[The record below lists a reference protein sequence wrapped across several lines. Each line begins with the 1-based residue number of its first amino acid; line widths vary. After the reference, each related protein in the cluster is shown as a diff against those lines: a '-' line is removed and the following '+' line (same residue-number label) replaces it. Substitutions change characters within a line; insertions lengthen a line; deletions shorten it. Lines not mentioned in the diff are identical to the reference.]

1 MGVEVENPTSEFRFM
16 LANMMWFYM
25 LITILAM
32 VAVVILPSKALL
44 GRERPTR
51 VRKVFRFCNMRDL
64 EHGKSMPSGDAA
76 ACAFFC
82 GIYFHV
88 FGFAPVLLI
97 IPLVSIGRVYV
108 HCHWIGDT
116 IVGSILGLIVSHF
129 FFSQKYFT

>member
-1 MGVEVENPTSEFRFM
+1 M
-16 LANMMWFYM
+16 LANFMWFY
-25 LITILAM
+25 LTITILIM
-32 VAVVILPSKALL
+32 VVAVILPSKALL

-51 VRKVFRFCNMRDL
+51 VKRVFRFCNMRDL

-82 GIYFHV
+82 GMYF
-88 FGFAPVLLI
+88 FIFDFTPVLLI

-116 IVGSILGLIVSHF
+116 IIGSILGFLVSYY
-129 FFSQKYFT
+129 FFSKEYFPMVAVPFYNAICAK

>member
-32 VAVVILPSKALL
+32 VAVVILPSKALF

-82 GIYFHV
+82 GIYFFV
-88 FGFAPVLLI
+88 FGFTPILLM

-116 IVGSILGLIVSHF
+116 IVGSILGLIVCHF
-129 FFSQKYFT
+129 FFS